1 MYRVIIAD
9 DEESVRNRLKTMIE
23 KYSDR
28 FTVVGCFENG
38 FDALESGASLNPDI
52 LFTDIRMPY
61 ISGIEL
67 IRHFKMDF
75 PLMQFVIVS
84 GYDSFDYAKEAISL
98 GVVGYLTKPVS
109 SEEMGKVLEKAEN
122 ILNKQLQ
129 MDNSMKS
136 LEEKAQNSIR
146 FLQSEDLNRLI
157 KVKEIPE
164 NFAGKLIEDGI
175 DLNHVYQAMAVFDA
189 DSDDLE
195 YDRQDLL
202 YFSVKKAIEEEF
214 ANGVVYYFFLNDNQM
229 ILLLE
234 KDDKFIEEELM
245 LKLNGILA
253 MVKRAV
259 SISVSC
265 GVSDIMKAPVNY
277 RKMYRH
283 AKRSLEYRT
292 VLGVNMVFS
301 FKDLE
306 KENGSSTASTGK
318 IDDNEY
324 KNLSYLIS
332 YGKKADVKASLEK
345 LIGQITTPDYKDS
358 YFYILSN
365 ILDAIIKS
373 CISLTEFYQDFDSQA
388 EITTKLYSIKAQQN
402 IVDYLFLLSERVIK
416 VNENKR
422 LSGLET
428 SYERIIHFID
438 MNFANPNLL
447 IEDVAKELSYSV
459 SYISTILKRNG
470 TTFTKVTTDLRMKK
484 ALALLSDQNNR
495 IITIA
500 RDVGYTD
507 PYYFSHC
514 FKKYTGLSP
523 DEYRKKKSS

>member
-9 DEESVRNRLKTMIE
+9 DEESVRNRIKTMIE

-38 FDALESGASLNPDI
+38 FDALEVGSSLSPDI

-61 ISGIEL
+61 ITGIEL

-109 SEEMGKVLEKAEN
+109 TEEMRKVLDKAESL
-122 ILNKQLQ
+122 LNKQLQ

-136 LEEKAQNSIR
+136 LEEKAQNSLR

-164 NFAGKLIEDGI
+164 NFAGKLVEDGI
-175 DLNHVYQAMAVFDA
+175 DLNHAYQAMVVFDA
-189 DSDDLE
+189 DSDELE

-202 YFSVKKAIEEEF
+202 YFSLKSAIEEEF
-214 ANGVVYYFFLNDNQM
+214 SAGAIYYFFLNDNQM
-229 ILLLE
+229 VLLLE

-253 MVKRAV
+253 MVKRSS

-292 VLGVNMVFS
+292 VLGMNMVFS

-306 KENGSSTASTGK
+306 KENGVSSPSTGK

-332 YGKKADVKASLEK
+332 YGKKTDVKSSLEK
-345 LIGQITTPDYKDS
+345 LIAQITTPDYKDS
-358 YFYILSN
+358 YYYILSN

-373 CISLTEFYQDFDSQA
+373 CISLTEFYQGFDSQA
-388 EITTKLYSIKAQQN
+388 EITAKLYSIKTQQN
-402 IVDYLFLLSERVIK
+402 IVDYLFSLSERVIK
-416 VNENKR
+416 VNEKKR

-428 SYERIIHFID
+428 SYERILHFID
-438 MNFANPNLL
+438 MNFTNPNLL
-447 IEDVAKELSYSV
+447 IEDVANELSYSV

-470 TTFTKVTTDLRMKK
+470 TTFTKIMTDLRMKK
-484 ALALLSDQNNR
+484 ALALLSEQNNR